1 MDQPPAAALLA
12 PALEQ
17 QGGGGLGDDSL
28 EVGNFFS
35 IEAVIYGSEFFLGP
49 LNGSLDR
56 ILVDFSL
63 SKGAVGEDYDLGIGD
78 LGKAGAD
85 GEGLGNSTVK
95 VTQDTGLQR
104 GDQTD
109 VRWQDAQFSVH
120 SGEINVFN
128 RP

>member
-1 MDQPPAAALLA
+1 MVEPAQLRDWMNQPPAVALMA

-85 GEGLGNSTVK
+85 GEGLGEPPFPLPRPA
-95 VTQDTGLQR
+95 LQCILR
-104 GDQTD
+104 L
-109 VRWQDAQFSVH
+109 R
-120 SGEINVFN
+120 
-128 RP
+128 